1 METWNTPPVSFLRQP
16 HGALGEPPKALQQLF
31 CASCFVSHG
40 WTGEKGRTYI
50 SKAQVRRCLSSTL
63 LLVVCP
69 VKVLARVTCRGTKQK
84 EPSVTTPHHRER
96 TKWAPSRW
104 TSVFQHLILPQWP
117 VQCQLIHRESQWLL
131 QPPLTHLLHFAAKS
145 PLKSS

>member
-1 METWNTPPVSFLRQP
+1 MARRAGRTPEQMQENTLGPALEVLDKLFSLLGMETCNTPPVSFLRQP
-16 HGALGEPPKALQQLF
+16 HGALGEPPKALGQLF

-69 VKVLARVTCRGTKQK
+69 VKVLARVTCRGTKQR
-84 EPSVTTPHHRER
+84 ESSATTPHHRER
-96 TKWAPSRW
+96 TKWAPSR
-104 TSVFQHLILPQWP
+104 
-117 VQCQLIHRESQWLL
+117 
-131 QPPLTHLLHFAAKS
+131 
-145 PLKSS
+145 